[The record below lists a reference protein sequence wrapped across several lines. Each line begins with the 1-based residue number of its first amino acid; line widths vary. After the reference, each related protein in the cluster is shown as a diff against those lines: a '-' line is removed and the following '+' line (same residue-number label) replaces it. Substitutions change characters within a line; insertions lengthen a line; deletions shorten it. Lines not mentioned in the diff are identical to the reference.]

1 MGSGSSLVGE
11 EARPRIW
18 EVVSGGLV
26 KVLLQPVVELP
37 GGRIVGYEA
46 LSRGPEGTPLESP
59 EALYG
64 LGRKQSLLFSLERL
78 CRRKALLAK
87 SRFFPSGLYLFLN
100 VDPQVVYEARHQ
112 ADITREVVVSL
123 GLRPEEIVL
132 ELTERTAIPDYESF
146 VRALELYRRHG
157 FLIALDDVGS
167 GHSNLRSI
175 VEIKPHFL
183 KVDMSL
189 VRGINEDG
197 AKRAVVEA
205 VAALAEKINARVI
218 AEGVESLEELRTLYS
233 VGVRMAQGYFLARPE
248 ETPPS
253 LHPQAR
259 AAMADL
265 VR

>member
-1 MGSGSSLVGE
+1 MAPGGSLVGE
-11 EARPRIW
+11 EAKPRIW

-26 KVLLQPVVELP
+26 RVLLQPVVELP
-37 GGRIVGYEA
+37 SGRTVGYEA
-46 LSRGPEGTPLESP
+46 LSRGPEGTPIESP

-87 SRFFPSGLYLFLN
+87 SRFFPAGLYLFLN

-112 ADITREVVVSL
+112 ADITREVVASL

-132 ELTERTAIPDYESF
+132 ELTERTAIPDYEAFS
-146 VRALELYRRHG
+146 RALGLYLKHG

-175 VEIKPHFL
+175 AEIKPHFL

-205 VAALAEKINARVI
+205 VAALADKINARVV
-218 AEGVESLEELRTLYS
+218 AEGVESPAELRTLFS
-233 VGVRMAQGYFLARPE
+233 VGVRLAQGYFLARPE

-253 LHPQAR
+253 LSPSAR
-259 AAMADL
+259 AVLSELA
-265 VR
+265 R